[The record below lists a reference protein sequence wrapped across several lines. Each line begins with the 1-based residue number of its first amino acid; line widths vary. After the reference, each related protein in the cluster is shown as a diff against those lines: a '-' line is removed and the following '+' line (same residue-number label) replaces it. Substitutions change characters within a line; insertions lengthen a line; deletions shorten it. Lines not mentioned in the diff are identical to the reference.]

1 MKTIKELLKKHNRII
16 IHRHS
21 KPDMDAIGSQMG
33 LMHIIKENFPEKEV
47 YVVGDHN
54 KFDYENAMNEIPD
67 SFYKDSLVFITDVAV
82 SYMISDN
89 RYLFAK
95 DVVII
100 DHHENKSDVAGAHVY
115 SDPTYEAAAA
125 YVYDIAK
132 KLKLKIPA
140 IAADYLLNGIITDSG
155 RFQYLTNAPRIFQIA
170 AELTALG
177 ANPLKFYKWLYVETL
192 EEHQTK
198 AKFATRMQIEGSVA
212 YFFNNKEFLESLGS
226 YDFFS
231 ISRGMV
237 NLLAGI
243 KEIPIWANF
252 TYSVEQDKVICE
264 LRSREIEVVHIAKKY
279 GGGGHALACGATLDN
294 FEVAKAM
301 IKDLNELILQNQN
314 K

>member
-100 DHHENKSDVAGAHVY
+100 DHHENKSDVAGAYVY

-155 RFQYLTNAPRIFQIA
+155 RFQYLTNAPRLFQIA

-177 ANPLKFYKWLYVETL
+177 ADPLKFYKWLYVETL
-192 EEHQTK
+192 EERQTK

-212 YFFNNKEFLESLGS
+212 YFFNTKEFLESLGT

-252 TYSVEQDKVICE
+252 TYSAEQNKVICE